1 MKKYFLVV
9 HLLFIFAASAS
20 TQKGFEAEVYGF
32 IKASS
37 IYSSEALASY
47 NNINLSAPTHAVA
60 QTKAAD
66 KVSRLSFQTQQSRV
80 GFNLKKGDQ
89 LSAKLEFDFIDF
101 AKSSPTTQ
109 MNPRVRIA
117 AVTYVWE
124 NQKVI
129 IGQDWDLFSPV
140 TSFTFDYVGL
150 YFMAGNTGFM
160 RQQLQYLNTQG
171 NWEFGTAIGMAGNNP
186 GTTDADLELGKSPSY
201 SARASYALE
210 NGRVG
215 MSGIYAH
222 LKYAANESS
231 HDAFAG
237 NFFFEKAIN
246 ETTVKSE
253 AYYGQNLA
261 NIGTLAI
268 GKGTMTNDV
277 REYGATLTASHKLNS
292 KHVPFGGLGLAK
304 VDNKDSI
311 TPFSMNT
318 AETAIANPGVRSNFL
333 MRFGWEYKVT
343 DDFSWISEV
352 SRFETISKLAAS
364 SYQNNIVGSLESGIQ
379 LRF

>member
-1 MKKYFLVV
+1 VKKYFLVV
-9 HLLFIFAASAS
+9 LLLFISVASAS
-20 TQKGFEAEVYGF
+20 TQKGFETEVYGF

-117 AVTYVWE
+117 SVTYTWE

-160 RQQLQYLNTQG
+160 RQQVQYLNTQG

-210 NGRVG
+210 GGRIG
-215 MSGIYAH
+215 FSGIYAH
-222 LKYAANESS
+222 LKFAANDSS
-231 HDAFAG
+231 HDAFGG
-237 NFFFEKAIN
+237 NFFLEKAFS

-268 GKGTMTNDV
+268 GKGTSDSEV
-277 REYGATLTASHKLNS
+277 REYGATLTVSHKLNP
-292 KHVPFGGLGLAK
+292 KHAPFGGLGLAK
-304 VDNKDSI
+304 ADNKNSI
-311 TPFSMNT
+311 TPFLINATNSIT
-318 AETAIANPGVRSNFL
+318 NPGVRSNFL
-333 MRFGWEYKVT
+333 MRLGWEYKVT

-352 SRFETISKLAAS
+352 SRFETISKLTAS
-364 SYQNNIVGSLESGIQ
+364 SYQNNIVGSIESGVQ

>member
-1 MKKYFLVV
+1 MKKYLLVV
-9 HLLFIFAASAS
+9 LLLFISGASAS
-20 TQKGFEAEVYGF
+20 TQKGFEAEAYGF

-60 QTKAAD
+60 QTKAAE

-80 GFNLKKGDQ
+80 GFNLKKGDR

-171 NWEFGTAIGMAGNNP
+171 NWEFGTAIGMAGNNFFN
-186 GTTDADLELGKSPSY
+186 TD
-201 SARASYALE
+201 
-210 NGRVG
+210 
-215 MSGIYAH
+215 
-222 LKYAANESS
+222 
-231 HDAFAG
+231 
-237 NFFFEKAIN
+237 
-246 ETTVKSE
+246 T
-253 AYYGQNLA
+253 
-261 NIGTLAI
+261 
-268 GKGTMTNDV
+268 
-277 REYGATLTASHKLNS
+277 
-292 KHVPFGGLGLAK
+292 
-304 VDNKDSI
+304 
-311 TPFSMNT
+311 
-318 AETAIANPGVRSNFL
+318 FL
-333 MRFGWEYKVT
+333 
-343 DDFSWISEV
+343 
-352 SRFETISKLAAS
+352 
-364 SYQNNIVGSLESGIQ
+364 
-379 LRF
+379 